1 VSQGAN
7 ASLCVSCLVCV
18 MHYCVC
24 VWRIIGCVREIRHCV
39 CVCVSLSLSCL
50 ACVSCLVC
58 VMHRYASVSCLVCVM
73 HRYASVSLVACV
85 LRHCVRVCVSCLVC
99 VVQHGYDTHTRCGR
113 VV

>member
-58 VMHRYASVSCLVCVM
+58 VMHRYASVS
-73 HRYASVSLVACV
+73 LVACV
-85 LRHCVRVCVSCLVC
+85 LRHCVCVCVSCLVC

>member
-1 VSQGAN
+1 MSQGAN

-58 VMHRYASVSCLVCVM
+58 VMHRYASVS
-73 HRYASVSLVACV
+73 LVACV
-85 LRHCVRVCVSCLVC
+85 IRHSVCVCVSCLVC